1 MTELGVALGLV
12 MVLEGVLYALF
23 PEAMQRMM
31 RMAIDLPPVNLR
43 RFGLI
48 GALAGFVVVWLIKT

>member
-31 RMAIDLPPVNLR
+31 RMAIGLPPVNLR

-48 GALAGFVVVWLIKT
+48 GALAGFLVVWFIKG